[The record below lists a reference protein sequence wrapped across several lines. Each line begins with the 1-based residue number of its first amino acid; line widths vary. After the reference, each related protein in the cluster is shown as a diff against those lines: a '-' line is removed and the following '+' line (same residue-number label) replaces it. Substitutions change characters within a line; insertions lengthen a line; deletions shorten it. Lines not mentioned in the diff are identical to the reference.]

1 MDYSTIT
8 TAKELEALVA
18 KWTQQNVSSV
28 AMDFEEES
36 NLHCYGEHICIIQLF
51 DGAKYYIIDCL
62 ELIRTQE
69 GLASLKSFLEGPLE
83 KVMFS
88 CQSDAALAR
97 KALDIQLNNIY
108 DIRVLALAL
117 ELTGNLT
124 SLEEKYLGTTEQETN
139 TVSTASKKHFQTAN
153 WMRRPI
159 PEAQIQYAL
168 GDVEHL
174 FELRKLLEED
184 VSKLPKGQIRQVYRS
199 MKTCALP
206 KHPERPG
213 WEKICNYKLLS
224 KREKVLIK
232 YFFIARDN
240 VAKKHDVPASRVL
253 VKQEIVAMAKAGT
266 WKNNISCCNPFYRKE
281 LEEQMQQAIVKAKE
295 EY

>member
-1 MDYSTIT
+1 MEYSVIK
-8 TAKELEALVA
+8 TAEELNTLVEE
-18 KWTQQNVSSV
+18 WTQQNLNTL

-36 NLHCYGEHICIIQLF
+36 NLHCYGEYICIIQLF
-51 DGAKYYIIDCL
+51 DGTRYYLIDCL
-62 ELIRTQE
+62 ELIKSPE
-69 GLASLKSFLEGPLE
+69 GLASLKAFLEGPIE

-97 KALDIQLNNIY
+97 KALGIQLNNIY

-117 ELTGNLT
+117 ELTGNL
-124 SLEEKYLGTTEQETN
+124 SSVEEKYLGKVELT
-139 TVSTASKKHFQTAN
+139 SKKHFQTAN

-184 VSKLPKGQIRQVYRS
+184 VSKLSKTKLRELNHE

-206 KHPERPG
+206 KHPDKPG

-224 KREKVLIK
+224 KREKILIK
-232 YFFIARDN
+232 YFFLARDS
-240 VAKKHDVPASRVL
+240 VAKKHDVPASQVL
-253 VKQEIVAMAKAGT
+253 AKQEIVAMAKAGT
-266 WKNNISCCNPFYRKE
+266 WKNNLSSCNPGYRKE
-281 LEEQMQQAIVKAKE
+281 LEVALEQAFQKAKGE
-295 EY
+295 A